1 MWGLFVWETRG
12 NRISWHMISI
22 KGHYVKSLLFCKKQG
37 KFIICHMVWHPP
49 FTFGVVAHIYVL
61 FIFPPFFLRYL
72 MYVHLLPLPTSYFCR
87 LSMKTFA
94 PHATPASFLSW
105 KPPERKMTLISFVSH
120 SFSLRL
126 FLFSHKWYQWLL
138 SYMTLW
144 L

>member
-1 MWGLFVWETRG
+1 
-12 NRISWHMISI
+12 
-22 KGHYVKSLLFCKKQG
+22 
-37 KFIICHMVWHPP
+37 MVWHPP

-94 PHATPASFLSW
+94 PHATPVSFLLW

-120 SFSLRL
+120 SFSLPL
-126 FLFSHKWYQWLL
+126 FLLSNKWYQWLL

-144 L
+144 PCIWLTYIIIYIRFLYCNVGISHLTQFVF